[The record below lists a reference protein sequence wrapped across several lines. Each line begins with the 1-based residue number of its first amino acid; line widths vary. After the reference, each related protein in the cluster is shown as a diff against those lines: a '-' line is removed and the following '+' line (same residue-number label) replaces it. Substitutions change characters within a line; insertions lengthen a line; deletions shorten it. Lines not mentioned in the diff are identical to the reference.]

1 MDDIERKTLELKKR
15 IRILKSR
22 LTPSPN
28 TVIIQDTMPTQANN
42 ELDDIKNKL
51 RPRNH

>member
-15 IRILKSR
+15 IRIMKSR

-28 TVIIQDTMPTQANN
+28 TAIIQDTMPPQVNN
-42 ELDDIKNKL
+42 EMDDIKNKL